1 MYSPENDMHPGV
13 VPPCLQ
19 NLTQVEEML
28 IARACPIMC
37 VFHKH
42 GGQRGYKGHVVNLP
56 QNVQGFL
63 DTLPANVND
72 LPLLIVRRQGAHDT
86 YADFKVRRDR
96 VLSALLWLKE
106 NNRCYSDIVISED
119 ALERLPEN
127 AVPPDLLMIEKCA
140 DENPDA
146 TEANSNDS
154 FSDLYTH
161 SFLPSPAQQRTE
173 DNTIR
178 SIINGENPLDWP
190 AIEGIANIRL
200 HF

>member
-1 MYSPENDMHPGV
+1 VAYGARQWLLYKPSACNELTHKESTYQCTRCKRDKKDPNMYSPENDMHPGV

-86 YADFKVRRDR
+86 YADF
-96 VLSALLWLKE
+96 
-106 NNRCYSDIVISED
+106 
-119 ALERLPEN
+119 
-127 AVPPDLLMIEKCA
+127 
-140 DENPDA
+140 
-146 TEANSNDS
+146 NS
-154 FSDLYTH
+154 LYPIT
-161 SFLPSPAQQRTE
+161 FYCTLRTL
-173 DNTIR
+173 R
-178 SIINGENPLDWP
+178 
-190 AIEGIANIRL
+190 
-200 HF
+200 